1 MKLRKKVLLISI
13 ILICF
18 IIKDINIEENT
29 QIPHILENKPLNIS
43 TTINTKSS
51 IIGEIEIP
59 KINLKKELF
68 KINDIN
74 NNVEKNIEI
83 LKESS
88 MPEIKNGNFILAA
101 HSGVSKKAF
110 FKNLYKL
117 KENDIINIYYINVK
131 YEYKVTNI
139 YTELKKD
146 GITIYRDLNKSTITL
161 TTCAKDYKNSQ
172 LIVIGELQSI
182 NKYLHY

>member
-18 IIKDINIEENT
+18 IIKDINIEEDI
-29 QIPHILENKPLNIS
+29 QIPPVLEKKSLSIS
-43 TTINTKSS
+43 TTINTKNN

-68 KINDIN
+68 GINDIN
-74 NNVEKNIEI
+74 NDVEKNIEI

-88 MPEIKNGNFILAA
+88 MPNIENGNFILAA

-117 KENDIINIYYINVK
+117 KENDIIIIYYNNLK

-161 TTCAKDYKNSQ
+161 TTCAKDYKNNQ
-172 LIVIGELQSI
+172 LVVIGELQSI
-182 NKYLHY
+182 NKCLHY